1 MLSAEHANSTGNE
14 RFTGYIP
21 ELMQQLAHVVGF
33 KYRLSLVDDASYG
46 LPQRGGSWNGLIGQ
60 LLHDVSVLRAS
71 QKFVRT
77 NGFDSSLC
85 V

>member
-1 MLSAEHANSTGNE
+1 MLSPEHANSTGNE

-60 LLHDVSVLRAS
+60 
-71 QKFVRT
+71 QKKIH
-77 NGFDSSLC
+77 SLGAQRQERLQL
-85 V
+85 